1 MKKRFRTGPDSRDN
15 GKDSKTIRR
24 SFGYNELDTL
34 ADLIAE
40 QAGQG
45 WELSS
50 WSGGALGFRRTEKRQ
65 IKVSCE
71 VIEPDYDPYKGEY
84 IAFCQAAGW
93 RHIFSD
99 GNLQIFETEDLDA
112 EPIHTDPQVKLQ
124 VVHHKCLFDVVV
136 PCVLLIVL
144 ALLIMWRFCWN
155 PDYDRYLSGQYEIGL
170 FLGPLGILISLI
182 NIGRYFLW
190 YAGAKRA
197 ASGGGQPVYRKN
209 PKVEKA
215 ERFFSCL
222 YTIAVLLVLGYAMW
236 TFGTSGAY
244 LLWFLLVAACGLGLI
259 FWLQRRDARRG
270 TGGKGSYLKYGVLCV
285 VILAVWMTGF
295 ALMIKTDRL
304 YSSGGASGDQLQISM
319 EDLGIET
326 TGQANRERER
336 DGLLFLRHES
346 GSDLS
351 ENSKGYQLFY
361 DIFTTKDPAIYEKV
375 LNQRYFRF
383 FKDGETVTRLP
394 AESFGAREAYLREPP
409 GQSWRT
415 WLFLYDDRIVS
426 AEVNF
431 DLTKAQQAV
440 MAEKLRGDNL

>member
-1 MKKRFRTGPDSRDN
+1 MKKRLRTAPDSRN
-15 GKDSKTIRR
+15 SGKDSKTIGR

-34 ADLIAE
+34 ADLIVE
-40 QAGQG
+40 QAAEG

-50 WSGGALGFRRTEKRQ
+50 KSGNILGFRRAKCRR

-71 VIEPDYDPYKGEY
+71 VIEPDYDPYKTEY

-112 EPIHTDPQVKLQ
+112 EPIHTDPMVKLQ
-124 VVHHKCLFDVVV
+124 TVHHKCLFDNIV
-136 PCVLLIVL
+136 PSILWIVF
-144 ALLIMWRFCWN
+144 ALLLMWRFCWN

-170 FLGPLGILISLI
+170 FLGPLCILVSLI

-190 YAGAKRA
+190 YAGARRT

-215 ERFFSCL
+215 AKLFSCF
-222 YTIAVLLVLGYAMW
+222 YVIAVVLLCGYVMW
-236 TFGTSGAY
+236 AY
-244 LLWFLLVAACGLGLI
+244 EASNVILLWFLLVAAVGLALI

-270 TGGKGSYLKYGVLCV
+270 TGGKASYLKYGVLCV
-285 VILAVWMTGF
+285 VILAVWMTGIV
-295 ALMIKTDRL
+295 AIIKTDRL
-304 YSSGGASGDQLQISM
+304 YSSGGVSDDRLQISM

-326 TGQANRERER
+326 TGQADRERER
-336 DGLLFLRHES
+336 DGLLFLHHES

-351 ENSKGYQLFY
+351 QNEKGYELFY
-361 DIFTTKDPAIYEKV
+361 DIFTTKDPSIYEKV

-383 FKDGETVTRLP
+383 FEDGETVTKLS
-394 AESFGAREAYLREPP
+394 AETFGAREVWLRQPSE
-409 GQSWRT
+409 QSFQT
-415 WLFLYDDRIVS
+415 WLFLWDDRIVS
-426 AEVNF
+426 VEVNF
-431 DLTKAQQAV
+431 DLSKAQQALL
-440 MAEKLRGDNL
+440 AEKLRPDNL